1 MLCNMHPHS
10 WWCIYYI
17 HITMSMS
24 DNYIPGA
31 KINLVRVPTYVRF
44 MKRSSIST
52 YYHIIYFPQCQD
64 LFSRNVL
71 GLAMRMFPPQR
82 RYHPSVMSTDG
93 LTVLATVCLIGT
105 LSTIPQHFT
114 ETQWPTAARRWHFV
128 LWDVSRRQSCHLST
142 PSHPRV
148 PPA

>member
-1 MLCNMHPHS
+1 MWIWSFMLCNMHPHS

-71 GLAMRMFPPQR
+71 GLAMRMFPPR
-82 RYHPSVMSTDG
+82 RRVAQNPDFF
-93 LTVLATVCLIGT
+93 LFTVCSVWIFFSNHGILIQTCLFWKQGRVKFVRY
-105 LSTIPQHFT
+105 I
-114 ETQWPTAARRWHFV
+114 FV
-128 LWDVSRRQSCHLST
+128 LLT
-142 PSHPRV
+142 ENG
-148 PPA
+148 